1 MKFKKNLL
9 IIFLAIM
16 TFSLVGCGNFNKKE
30 DNNVSSENNIT
41 KDEEKNSEDNLI
53 EEEQTEVVVSTSVA
67 LTEILDALG
76 IKVSGVPSTSYELPE
91 STKDAVVVGN
101 PMSPDLEI
109 IKSLNPDIVVSVD
122 TLGSDYIKL
131 FEDNDIKSEF
141 VSLSSLEG
149 LKETIKILGERFNK
163 NEKAEELISK
173 IEEKEN
179 NISNSLESK
188 DVLVLFAAPGSTM
201 IATPASYIGS
211 LVELVGGHNLVQDS
225 SMPFVTYNKE
235 ELTKLNPEKI
245 LVMTHAMPEETKK
258 ALEKEMESDAAW
270 QSINAVKEGKVI
282 YLDNNYFGMSANLKV
297 IEGLD
302 ILKDIVHNE
311 E

>member
-1 MKFKKNLL
+1 MKLKKNLL
-9 IIFLAIM
+9 IIFLAII
-16 TFSLVGCGNFNKKE
+16 TFSLVGCGNSNKKE
-30 DNNVSSENNIT
+30 DNKVSSENNIT
-41 KDEEKNSEDNLI
+41 KSEEENSEDNII
-53 EEEQTEVVVSTSVA
+53 EEEQSEVVVSTSVA
-67 LTEILDALG
+67 LTEILDALQ

-91 STKDAVVVGN
+91 STKDAVEVGN

-131 FEDNDIKSEF
+131 FEDNNIKSEF
-141 VSLSSLEG
+141 FSLSSLEG
-149 LKETIKILGERFNK
+149 LKETIKTLGERFNK
-163 NEKAEELISK
+163 NEKAKELVSQ
-173 IEEKEN
+173 IEEKEKN
-179 NISNSLESK
+179 VSNSSEST

-201 IATPASYIGS
+201 IATPSSYIGS
-211 LVELVGGHNLVQDS
+211 LVELVGGNNLVQDS
-225 SMPFVTYNKE
+225 SMPFVTYSKE

-258 ALEKEMESDAAW
+258 ALEKEMASDATW
-270 QSINAVKEGKVI
+270 QNIKAVKEGKVI